1 MRVAFTPSV
10 SRGIGKWSALTQ
22 KCDFAGASKY
32 SARENLAELTA
43 AIFCEWRALP
53 FVRDL

>member
-10 SRGIGKWSALTQ
+10 SRGIGKLSAQAQ
-22 KCDFAGASKY
+22 KCDSACASKY